1 MTPIRA
7 IADLPFVRRDVLDLL
22 NLRHHRAA
30 PDPDYTGFGHARL
43 DALQLAG
50 DAGEPIEVRGAL
62 VIAVHSMEEPEELP
76 GDIDLEFF
84 LPEVSE
90 DHSVTVLLSAFL
102 RVWLPLIRGDER
114 AIVLVVCNPN
124 QTLLPCARGRGADA
138 VLLSTRRRRVLVARR
153 GRPRGRSPRRPLVAL
168 RGGRT
173 WLSEP
178 RGPRRSSSTPASTC

>member
-30 PDPDYTGFGHARL
+30 PDPDYTGFGHARV
-43 DALQLAG
+43 DALHLEG
-50 DAGEPIEVRGAL
+50 EVGEPVEVRGAL

-76 GDIDLEFF
+76 GDIDLEFV
-84 LPEVSE
+84 LPEVSA

-102 RVWLPLIRGDER
+102 RVWLPLVHGDER

-124 QTLLPCARGRGADA
+124 QTLLPAPTAAGGTPFYYPLGDVESWLHEADDQQE
-138 VLLSTRRRRVLVARR
+138 VHLVARSWR
-153 GRPRGRSPRRPLVAL
+153 CAEGEHG
-168 RGGRT
+168 
-173 WLSEP
+173 
-178 RGPRRSSSTPASTC
+178 

>member
-30 PDPDYTGFGHARL
+30 PDPDYTGFGHARV
-43 DALQLAG
+43 DALQLEG
-50 DAGEPIEVRGAL
+50 DVGEPVEVRGAL

-76 GDIDLEFF
+76 GDIDLEFI
-84 LPEVSE
+84 LPEVGA

-102 RVWLPLIRGDER
+102 RVWLPLVHGDER

-124 QTLLPCARGRGADA
+124 QTLLPAPAA
-138 VLLSTRRRRVLVARR
+138 A
-153 GRPRGRSPRRPLVAL
+153 
-168 RGGRT
+168 GRT
-173 WLSEP
+173 PFYYPLGDVESWLHVADDHKEVRLAARSWRCAEGRAWLSEP
-178 RGPRRSSSTPASTC
+178 SGPRRSSSTPASTC

>member
-30 PDPDYTGFGHARL
+30 PDADYTGFGHARL
-43 DALQLAG
+43 DALSLAG
-50 DAGEPIEVRGAL
+50 DVGEPIEVRGAL

-114 AIVLVVCNPN
+114 AIVLVVCNPR
-124 QTLLPCARGRGADA
+124 QTILRAPAAAGRTPFYYPLGDVESWLDVADDHKD
-138 VLLSTRRRRVLVARR
+138 VRLVARSWR
-153 GRPRGRSPRRPLVAL
+153 CADGEHG
-168 RGGRT
+168 
-173 WLSEP
+173 
-178 RGPRRSSSTPASTC
+178 

>member
-1 MTPIRA
+1 MTTPIRA

-30 PDPDYTGFGHARL
+30 PDPDYTGFGHARV
-43 DALQLAG
+43 DALQLEG
-50 DAGEPIEVRGAL
+50 DVGEPLEVRKAL
-62 VIAVHSMEEPEELP
+62 VLAVHSMEEPEELP

-124 QTLLPCARGRGADA
+124 QTLLPAPAA
-138 VLLSTRRRRVLVARR
+138 A
-153 GRPRGRSPRRPLVAL
+153 
-168 RGGRT
+168 GRT
-173 WLSEP
+173 PFYYPLGDVESWLHVADGHEEI
-178 RGPRRSSSTPASTC
+178 RLAARSWRCAEGEHG